1 MSSRILLLAMN
12 SLADGFSKKPVLHLE
27 AQDNP
32 LSAFKQEQK
41 WTIPSRLASAPN
53 AHHRFSQS
61 SRQICNGTDSIS
73 SPEIDFSSI
82 NHEPVELILRAIHSQ
97 IKPIGI

>member
-1 MSSRILLLAMN
+1 MN

-53 AHHRFSQS
+53 AHHRFGTRIADRFAMELIQS
-61 SRQICNGTDSIS
+61 RHPRLISPQINR
-73 SPEIDFSSI
+73 
-82 NHEPVELILRAIHSQ
+82 EPVELILRAIHSQ